1 MASNARLCIPSTL
14 PAHTN
19 PHDSQGCCTST
30 PRHSPYNTTTP
41 TPATAVDSSR
51 AAITSHPS
59 SPSHTHSFASTP
71 RPSHASHRAPF
82 TTSNKPNTPLRLPP
96 PNLVVHTPH
105 REKWTRR
112 RLAREREAFF
122 DTRVSGRAEVW
133 GVVRMVVE
141 LLQAGQVGSAQGVL
155 DAAGCTCPTGEV
167 WRGGVWDEMGG
178 LYEVPDW
185 VVVMPVEVVE
195 EEGEGEGEVEVVE
208 EDKSGGSE
216 EEVGGREKGKARAVE
231 VEAGEVVRVRAR
243 LSDRGTDVLVKVGK
257 GERVGGVLGRI
268 REAVDISERQ
278 KLKIAYLGKV
288 LQENESLAA
297 QGWREGHVVNVLV
310 FPPS

>member
-1 MASNARLCIPSTL
+1 ML
-14 PAHTN
+14 
-19 PHDSQGCCTST
+19 
-30 PRHSPYNTTTP
+30 
-41 TPATAVDSSR
+41 
-51 AAITSHPS
+51 
-59 SPSHTHSFASTP
+59 
-71 RPSHASHRAPF
+71 
-82 TTSNKPNTPLRLPP
+82 
-96 PNLVVHTPH
+96 
-105 REKWTRR
+105 
-112 RLAREREAFF
+112 
-122 DTRVSGRAEVW
+122 
-133 GVVRMVVE
+133 VE

-155 DAAGCTCPTGEV
+155 DAAGCTCPTGEL
-167 WRGGVWDEMGG
+167 WRGSVWDEMGG

-185 VVVMPVEVVE
+185 VVVVPVEVVE
-195 EEGEGEGEVEVVE
+195 EEDEGGEVVE

-268 REAVDISERQ
+268 REAVDVSGLVPPLSCSLEPCFDNAPIVATNWPVVICADLCTQISERQ

-288 LQENESLAA
+288 LLENESLAA

-310 FPPS
+310 FPPL

>member
-1 MASNARLCIPSTL
+1 MVSKPDLYHNLAPLVPVPHALLRLHPSPLARL
-14 PAHTN
+14 A
-19 PHDSQGCCTST
+19 
-30 PRHSPYNTTTP
+30 PRALHHLQQTK
-41 TPATAVDSSR
+41 
-51 AAITSHPS
+51 H
-59 SPSHTHSFASTP
+59 
-71 RPSHASHRAPF
+71 
-82 TTSNKPNTPLRLPP
+82 PLRLPP

-195 EEGEGEGEVEVVE
+195 EEGEGEVEVVE